1 MRNFKLTSLLVL
13 FYGIMTGQCI
23 TNSGLD
29 ATCITNGGYNNNCVS
44 GWTASHGTPTTAGT
58 VGGNTWA
65 WMWSYSKN
73 NIPLGEGIVTNYN
86 FQTGLTYQIT
96 FRVKATTNITNPNST
111 VLNSRLY
118 ARAVSG
124 VSYNGSDNFPSNI
137 SSENIWN
144 ETVLNVG
151 SNWRTI
157 TVNYTPTTNN
167 SQLWFYP
174 LMTAN
179 SATNG
184 GAQIQMEVDD
194 VVVNSPIPVSNS
206 PAFTYTMSCASNGT
220 ISVTA
225 TAQNNSAGINH
236 WWGLMETNAAG
247 VVTDAATIGQVGAIQ
262 SGNTVTF
269 TGLTASKNYYIK
281 HGVYGNCVTWNE
293 LRTALPK
300 TVGWSNYTTNFN
312 VAPSANLNGT
322 VSVTVQAHNNPVFV
336 YHHWSIFYAPN
347 GSTAGNT
354 NVPNNPD
361 QCCNNATAT
370 FSNNLVVNEW
380 YYIKHGIW
388 NDCSGW
394 GETRKA
400 FRVVIQ
406 GLTSTGSPNYAIEE
420 MVVSP
425 EDPNI
430 LNKSSKSSFEV
441 SALSPNPASSTDLV
455 RFKTNAKEIESI
467 QLIDF
472 MNATEKIKFNRVND
486 ETIEFSLGSNHK
498 SGIYVVKVIYKDQ
511 SVVTKKLVIQ

>member
-23 TNSGLD
+23 TNSSLD

-65 WMWSYSKN
+65 WMWSRSGV
-73 NIPLGEGIVTNYN
+73 GEGILTNYN
-86 FQTGLTYQIT
+86 FELGRTYQVSFKVRASSNVPNSSFVMNSSLNAVATAGIT
-96 FRVKATTNITNPNST
+96 GSSNITIPTPST
-111 VLNSRLY
+111 NQSIWSSTATNLTLSTSWTTIIRT
-118 ARAVSG
+118 
-124 VSYNGSDNFPSNI
+124 FTPSN
-137 SSENIWN
+137 NF
-144 ETVLNVG
+144 
-151 SNWRTI
+151 
-157 TVNYTPTTNN
+157 
-167 SQLWFYP
+167 SQLWLYP
-174 LMTAN
+174 SMITTDPSN
-179 SATNG
+179 SL
-184 GAQIQMEVDD
+184 AQIQMEVDD
-194 VVVNSPIPVSNS
+194 IVVTLTNAS
-206 PAFTYTMSCASNGT
+206 PAFTFNSYCASNGT

-247 VVTDAATIGQVGAIQ
+247 VITDAATIGQVGAIQ

-293 LRTALPK
+293 IRTALPK

-322 VSVTVQAHNNPVFV
+322 ISVTVQAHNNPVFV

-406 GLTSTGSPNYAIEE
+406 GLTAAGNPNYAIEE

-455 RFKTNAKEIESI
+455 RFKTNVKEIESI